1 MGISTTAMI
10 NAGFVLLIFCLAV
23 SPCTPICPDG
33 SPEYVT
39 GDPNYV
45 RNPCAR
51 GTGINTESE
60 CADAGRDLGKQQFL
74 WAATGRLIEL
84 EGRRR
89 LSTTPCADCD
99 CLVTLD
105 SSDRRIVFGNRLSRQ
120 PQHAPTFRAVC

>member
-45 RNPCAR
+45 RNPCTR
-51 GTGINTESE
+51 GTGIHTEAE

-74 WAATGRLIEL
+74 WAHNGTLIEL
-84 EGRRR
+84 EDGLR

-99 CLVTLD
+99 CLVNAKD
-105 SSDRRIVFGNRLSRQ
+105 S
-120 PQHAPTFRAVC
+120 